1 MWRWNINGLGYSPN
15 GYNGPYT
22 TAITADGQIVADF
35 ITAGT
40 LTASLIKAGTI
51 SSIDGLSHWNLET
64 GDIKLT
70 GEINATTGY
79 ISNFKIN
86 SDGISTGPTTIND
99 HSHAG
104 LFLANTGINF
114 SSSISANGYSTVMVK
129 PYGTINNVGI
139 GPHLFGEQYLKIELG
154 VLEEKVKSLVAE
166 RGKDGE
172 ESDFLKKYE
181 EINTRFNKTTLKISE
196 LKKEKENKQLKK
208 NKLLSYIAFLKI
220 EPDTLEVWN
229 KQAWMV
235 LVEEAV
241 VNRDS
246 SITFKFYDESEITI
260 A

>member
-1 MWRWNINGLGYSPN
+1 M
-15 GYNGPYT
+15 
-22 TAITADGQIVADF
+22 
-35 ITAGT
+35 
-40 LTASLIKAGTI
+40 
-51 SSIDGLSHWNLET
+51 
-64 GDIKLT
+64 
-70 GEINATTGY
+70 
-79 ISNFKIN
+79 
-86 SDGISTGPTTIND
+86 
-99 HSHAG
+99 
-104 LFLANTGINF
+104 
-114 SSSISANGYSTVMVK
+114 
-129 PYGTINNVGI
+129 
-139 GPHLFGEQYLKIELG
+139 
-154 VLEEKVKSLVAE
+154 EEKVKSLVAE

-208 NKLLSYIAFLKI
+208 NKLLSYIAFLKK
-220 EPDTLEVWN
+220 EPDTLEIWN